1 MTETLSI
8 GGVTIKALE
17 MGYATQ
23 ATLPIGLIG
32 IGYSVNEASDS
43 GNSDSPFIYPNIID
57 TMLAQ
62 GLINTKAYSLYLD
75 DYQSSTGSIIFGG
88 LDSDKFSGSLLG
100 LPVIQQ
106 QYSNGSIVYATLA
119 VELNSITATGLD
131 GTTTAFTSSSFS
143 VPVVLDS
150 GTTLTYLPTSPA
162 QKIYDA
168 LGAVDDTQNSGQVFV
183 DCTLKSKEGV
193 TINYGFGGANGITIS
208 VPITEIILDYGPI
221 PQEELPPTITF
232 SDVCILGVQSSGDE
246 GPWLLGDTFLR
257 SAYVVYDLQNNQIAI
272 GQTNFNSTETNLVEF
287 TATQTTI
294 PDVSG
299 VASAAT
305 LTESATGIPGKGGVT
320 SSGTAGPATVTKT
333 ISPSASKG
341 AAGTVPAFDS
351 RGLIILGI
359 SGAMAV
365 LGGGWFLS

>member
-1 MTETLSI
+1 
-8 GGVTIKALE
+8 
-17 MGYATQ
+17 
-23 ATLPIGLIG
+23 
-32 IGYSVNEASDS
+32 
-43 GNSDSPFIYPNIID
+43 
-57 TMLAQ
+57 
-62 GLINTKAYSLYLD
+62 
-75 DYQSSTGSIIFGG
+75 
-88 LDSDKFSGSLLG
+88 

-119 VELNSITATGLD
+119 VQLNSITATGLD
-131 GTTTAFTSSSFS
+131 GTTTSFTSPSFN

-150 GTTLTYLPTSPA
+150 GTTLTYLPTAPA

-168 LGAVDDTQNSGQVFV
+168 LGAVDDTQYSGQVFV
-183 DCTLKSKEGV
+183 DCALKSKAGV
-193 TINYGFGGANGITIS
+193 TINYGFGGANGVTIA
-208 VPITEIILDYGPI
+208 VPITEVILDYGPI
-221 PQEELPPTITF
+221 PEQELPPGLTF
-232 SDVCILGVQSSGDE
+232 TDVCILGIVSSGDE

-272 GQTNFNSTETNLVEF
+272 GQTNFNSTETNIVEF
-287 TATQTTI
+287 TATQTAI

-299 VASAAT
+299 VASAAS

-320 SSGTAGPATVTKT
+320 SSTTGTGTAGPATVTKT
-333 ISPSASKG
+333 ISPSSSKG

-351 RGLIILGI
+351 RGLIILGL